1 MKTKN
6 EHEDYCCCCYCLSS
20 EVCGVGVA
28 GKNNGDVV
36 SVAFTVVVEGYIGIV
51 IVIVKVFV
59 LTV

>member
-6 EHEDYCCCCYCLSS
+6 EYEDICCCCYCLSS
-20 EVCGVGVA
+20 VVCGVGVA

-51 IVIVKVFV
+51 IVIV
-59 LTV
+59 